1 MEREGEIPLAPQFK
15 AEIKTPQTLIF
26 LLNRICGL

>member
-15 AEIKTPQTLIF
+15 AEIKTPQTMVF
-26 LLNRICGL
+26 LLNNICSL